1 MRHSTGVTFD
11 LQPSVEAL
19 RRGET
24 GGREGG
30 VGVGV
35 RLCVCCVWVCR
46 GGGGRKGDPRRQPH
60 LSLHPSSSALIAE

>member
-46 GGGGRKGDPRRQPH
+46 GGGGAQR
-60 LSLHPSSSALIAE
+60 

>member
-30 VGVGV
+30 VGVWVCG
-35 RLCVCCVWVCR
+35 CVCVCVVCGCVAA
-46 GGGGRKGDPRRQPH
+46 GGAQR
-60 LSLHPSSSALIAE
+60 

>member
-46 GGGGRKGDPRRQPH
+46 GGGGAKVIRGDNRTFPFI
-60 LSLHPSSSALIAE
+60 LHRLL

>member
-46 GGGGRKGDPRRQPH
+46 GGGGGGAKVIRGDNRTFPFI
-60 LSLHPSSSALIAE
+60 LHRLL